1 MLTSV
6 RVLMT
11 RVIDYAGLFPPA
23 QLGMPEAFGEY
34 GRHRVGAHGW
44 MLGRFV
50 CPVGRLAELE
60 PLLRQLQPDDDRV
73 HLSVLGSG
81 GETPE
86 AFSRAL
92 ERDVREIVRFV
103 SSAGSQPVAV
113 DQFEA
118 PLPREAPPDAL
129 PGVVRGAVAALG
141 DLTPVPP
148 LPFFEC
154 SLLEGWR
161 DRIKPSVEAISE
173 ASGDGRTIGLKIR
186 CGGTTAS
193 AVPSVAAVAAA
204 IAACRTAAVP
214 LKATQGLHHP
224 LRHFDVQLETTAHGF
239 VNLFV
244 GGALAQSIG
253 VPEDRLL
260 EVLEEEDPTAFAFT
274 DETVTWRGHRLDIEG
289 IAAGRRNAVTSF
301 GSCSFDEPRDHLL
314 ELGLLDPQPTEPRE
328 APLP

>member
-6 RVLMT
+6 RVLLT

-23 QLGMPEAFGEY
+23 QLDMSEAFGEY
-34 GRHRVGAHGW
+34 MLHRGGAHGW

-60 PLLRQLQPDDDRV
+60 PLLGDLQQDDDRV

-81 GETPE
+81 GETPG

-92 ERDVREIVRFV
+92 ERDVREIVRFA
-103 SSAGSQPVAV
+103 SSAGSRPLAV

-118 PLPREAPPDAL
+118 PLPRQARPDEL
-129 PGVVRGAVAALG
+129 PGVVSDAVAALD

-154 SLLEGWR
+154 SLLEGGR
-161 DRIKPSVEAISE
+161 DRVKPSVEAISE
-173 ASGDGRTIGLKIR
+173 ASGDGRTTGLKIR

-204 IAACRTAAVP
+204 IAACRTAAIP

-224 LRHFDVQLETTAHGF
+224 LRHFDVQLETMTHGF
-239 VNLFV
+239 INLFV

-260 EVLEEEDPTAFAFT
+260 EVLEEEDRSAFAFA
-274 DETVTWRGHRLDIEG
+274 DETVTWRGHRLDTQG

-301 GSCSFDEPRDHLL
+301 GSCSFDEPRDDLL
-314 ELGLLDPQPTEPRE
+314 ELGLLDPQPTDPRE
-328 APLP
+328 TP